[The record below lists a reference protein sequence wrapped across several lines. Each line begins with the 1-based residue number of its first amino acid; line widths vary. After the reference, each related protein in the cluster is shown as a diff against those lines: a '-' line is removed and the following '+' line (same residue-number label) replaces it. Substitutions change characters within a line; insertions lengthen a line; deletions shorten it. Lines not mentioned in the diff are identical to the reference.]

1 MKIAAAEEANQAGS
15 VLEPMASRLLD
26 SPPMKKRIRSLAV
39 AARPPALLTAPH
51 RRPLQIGFLPENDCA
66 PLVLAQEFGLFQQH
80 GLTVDLHCEPSWK
93 QLHDKIIN
101 RQFDAVAAPAALP
114 FLINLG
120 LTPENVRCTTGLILS
135 LDGNA
140 ITLSRRLWSRGVR
153 DAAGLRE
160 EIRRRGRSG
169 TYTFGVACV
178 FSAQYFLL
186 CQWLRSAG
194 VIPHV
199 EVRIES
205 VPPAQMFPLLK
216 LGYLDGYCA
225 GEPWTS
231 VAVHA
236 GVGVCLSSSRL
247 LSPAHPEKVLMVRE
261 DFAKERAEEHEALLA
276 ALLNAGRLCDQPG
289 LRAELCERLAQPHWV
304 NAPADCLKPGLIGP
318 FGRPQDPGFA
328 AEGLHTF
335 HRDRANEPTQA
346 RAEWIISRLYSF
358 LRWRNRP
365 KGLKQVFRA
374 DIYRR
379 AKQRIGLPNESA
391 EPALVS
397 EPSATL
403 AYPIQRLRLVE

>member
-1 MKIAAAEEANQAGS
+1 MN
-15 VLEPMASRLLD
+15 
-26 SPPMKKRIRSLAV
+26 KRIRSRAV
-39 AARPPALLTAPH
+39 ADRPPALLTAKH

-66 PLVLAQEFGLFQQH
+66 PLVLAQEFGLFRRY
-80 GLTVDLHCEPSWK
+80 GLAVELRCEPSWK

-101 RQFDAVAAPAALP
+101 RQLDAVGAPAALP

-199 EVRIES
+199 EVRIEA

-236 GVGVCLSSSRL
+236 GVGVCLSTSRL

-261 DFAKERAEEHEALLA
+261 DFAQERAEEHETLLA
-276 ALLNAGRLCDQPG
+276 ALLAAARLCDQPG
-289 LRAELCERLAQPHWV
+289 LRAELCERLAQPQWV
-304 NAPADCLKPGLIGP
+304 NAPVDCLKPGLVGP
-318 FGRPQDPGFA
+318 FSHPQNPCFA
-328 AEGLHTF
+328 AEGLNAF

-346 RAEWIISRLYSF
+346 RAEWVVSRLYSF
-358 LRWRNRP
+358 LRWRVRP
-365 KGLKQVFRA
+365 KGLKQVFRP
-374 DIYRR
+374 DIFRR
-379 AKQRIGLPNESA
+379 AKQRAGLHRE
-391 EPALVS
+391 S
-397 EPSATL
+397 EPPTSL
-403 AYPIQRLRLVE
+403 PKPPDLGRYPARRLHLVE